1 MATNYRTMIE
11 HHKENSAGAGDFN
24 SCFTLTKDP
33 DRYKAWVDHLVIHY
47 IVEDR
52 SPVSTTDSPNLL
64 SNMGW
69 GVLFAASH
77 SDSTTTVDGESGLL
91 GENSLISLRARNGVA
106 GTVKLPIKRNI
117 RNNSE
122 DLEEKDG
129 KITIWMK
136 APDVTSNDNIIVRF
150 YVECYGR
157 WVNIEGL

>member
-24 SCFTLTKDP
+24 SFLTLTKDA
-33 DRYKAWVDHLVIHY
+33 DRFKGWADHLVIHY

-52 SPVSTTDSPNLL
+52 SPVSDTDSPNLL
-64 SNMGW
+64 SNMGF
-69 GVLFAASH
+69 GILFAASH
-77 SDSTTTVDGESGLL
+77 QATLTTVDGESGLL

-117 RNNSE
+117 RNNQE
-122 DLEEKDG
+122 DINEKDG
-129 KITIWMK
+129 KITVWMK
-136 APDVTSNDNIIVRF
+136 TPDVTVNDNIIMRF